1 MPKPKVRNFIAQC
14 TLIDSC
20 LYSGS
25 TTAQLQVL
33 QFAVL
38 PVTKLILQDRGH
50 SSFDLVSYSPL
61 KEDQNVGGTSC
72 SVLILSSHKLPIHH
86 MNLLQLFRNSKDMTV
101 ITLPPAPNWYSSCL
115 VSCNHQGW
123 AVFGAKNS
131 LVFVQHQH
139 QEGGEGNWREEGRG
153 KEPRVEVH
161 QDAHSDRA
169 KVTSVCWTPNTT
181 SGPRSQNLVSAS
193 EDGIV
198 RAWHWVEN
206 ASPCLT
212 LVSQHSVASLSRARV
227 TSLSW
232 SCADPSL
239 VLSSDDSG
247 ALVAWDLA
255 SNTTR
260 SLTFGRNAIFAV
272 AAHREVL

>member
-86 MNLLQLFRNSKDMTV
+86 MNLLQLFRNSKDMIHV
-101 ITLPPAPNWYSSCL
+101 I
-115 VSCNHQGW
+115 
-123 AVFGAKNS
+123 F
-131 LVFVQHQH
+131 
-139 QEGGEGNWREEGRG
+139 
-153 KEPRVEVH
+153 
-161 QDAHSDRA
+161 
-169 KVTSVCWTPNTT
+169 
-181 SGPRSQNLVSAS
+181 SAS
-193 EDGIV
+193 IRHLSESLAFLKKKKIG
-198 RAWHWVEN
+198 
-206 ASPCLT
+206 LYFFF
-212 LVSQHSVASLSRARV
+212 SVI
-227 TSLSW
+227 
-232 SCADPSL
+232 
-239 VLSSDDSG
+239 
-247 ALVAWDLA
+247 
-255 SNTTR
+255 
-260 SLTFGRNAIFAV
+260 FRN
-272 AAHREVL
+272 